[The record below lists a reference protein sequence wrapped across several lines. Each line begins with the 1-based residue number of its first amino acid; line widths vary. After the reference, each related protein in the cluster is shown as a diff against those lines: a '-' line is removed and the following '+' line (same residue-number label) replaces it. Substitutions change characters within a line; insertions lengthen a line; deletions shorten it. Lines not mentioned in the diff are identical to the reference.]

1 MESNSKNSK
10 LRAISVKALQT
21 VPLVL
26 TVLTVVLCLIF
37 IVKNDITLKNID
49 NLTSY
54 FTGGTLTVALLFI
67 VIHVVK
73 SAALLVSPVIL
84 YVLAGMVF
92 DNLWVAL
99 IVGFIGSFLSLIMPY
114 YLGRFLGLDAV
125 NALKKRFKAIEK
137 IDGFTEKNAFGIVFI
152 CKVGAIMPSDLNSLV
167 FGAMNLPFGKYF
179 LSSNIALIILDIL
192 WTLLGYYGSLTDP
205 LSYLYILPAFIMA
218 IIGTIYIGHNAKKT
232 ADKKSNTEAE

>member
-1 MESNSKNSK
+1 M
-10 LRAISVKALQT
+10 
-21 VPLVL
+21 
-26 TVLTVVLCLIF
+26 
-37 IVKNDITLKNID
+37 
-49 NLTSY
+49 
-54 FTGGTLTVALLFI
+54 FI

-99 IVGFIGSFLSLIMPY
+99 LVGLIGSFLSLIMPY
-114 YLGRFLGLDAV
+114 YLGRFLGMDAV

-137 IDGFTEKNAFGIVFI
+137 IDGFTGDNAFWVVFI

-179 LSSNIALIILDIL
+179 LSSNISLLILDIL

-205 LSYLYILPAFIMA
+205 LSYLFILPAIVMA
-218 IIGTIYIGHNAKKT
+218 VIGTVYLGRNAKKN
-232 ADKKSNTEAE
+232 AVKCDAE